1 MAAPGLPQPPAE
13 GSPWP
18 LRLLHTPPELL
29 RLDPTGG
36 ALLLLSLAAL
46 LGWGWLWRH
55 RARGIPPG
63 PTPWPVVGNFG
74 FVLLPPFLRRKSWLH
89 RRARAAGMEPS
100 ALGPQLLLADLARVY
115 GNVFSFFIGHYLVV
129 VLSDFHSVREAL
141 VQQAEIFSDRPRV
154 PLVSL
159 VTKEKGIVFAHYGPV
174 WRQQRKF
181 SHSTLRHFGL
191 GKLSLEPKIIEEF
204 KYVKEEMQKHGEDP
218 FDPFPTVNNA
228 VSNIICSLCFGQR
241 FDYTNSEFKKML
253 NLMSRALEICLNTQL
268 LLVNICSWLYYL
280 PFGPFKELR
289 QIEKDITT
297 FLKKI
302 IKDHR
307 ECLDVENPQDFID
320 MYLLHVEEESKNNSN
335 SSFNEDY
342 LFYII
347 GDLFIAGTDTTTNS
361 LLWCLL
367 YMSLNPDIQE
377 KVQEEIER
385 VIGADRVPSL
395 TDKARMP
402 YTEATIMEV
411 QRLTVVV
418 PLAIPHMTSE
428 KTVLQGYTI
437 PKGTVVLPNLWSVHR
452 DPAIWEKPDDFYPNR
467 FLDDQ
472 GQLIKKET
480 FIPFGIGKRVCMGE
494 QLAKMELFLLF
505 VSLMQSFTFALPR
518 GSEKPL
524 LTGRYGLTLAPH
536 PFNIIVSKR

>member
-1 MAAPGLPQPPAE
+1 MGSARPPQPPAE
-13 GSPWP
+13 GWRWP
-18 LRLLHTPPELL
+18 LRLPHAPLELP
-29 RLDPTGG
+29 RLDPVGG
-36 ALLLLSLAAL
+36 ALLLLGLAAL
-46 LGWGWLWRH
+46 LRWSWLWRH

-89 RRARAAGMEPS
+89 RRATAAGVEPS
-100 ALGPQLLLADLARVY
+100 ALGPQLLLADLAHIY

-129 VLSDFHSVREAL
+129 VLSDFQSVREAL

-218 FDPFPTVNNA
+218 FSPFPILNNA

-302 IKDHR
+302 IKDHQ
-307 ECLDVENPQDFID
+307 ESLDVENPQDFID
-320 MYLLHVEEESKNNSN
+320 MYLLHVDEERKNNSN

-367 YMSLNPDIQE
+367 YMSLNPNIQE
-377 KVQEEIER
+377 KVHEEIER
-385 VIGADRVPSL
+385 VIGANRVPSL
-395 TDKARMP
+395 TDKAQMP

-452 DPAIWEKPDDFYPNR
+452 DPAIWEKPDEFYPNR

-472 GQLIKKET
+472 GHLIKKET

-494 QLAKMELFLLF
+494 QLAKMELFLMF
-505 VSLMQSFTFALPR
+505 VSLMQSFTFALPKD
-518 GSEKPL
+518 SKKPI

-536 PFNIIVSKR
+536 PFNIIISKR

>member
-1 MAAPGLPQPPAE
+1 MPYHFPQPLHYFVFSPALTKVPICPHPHHHLLFSVFSYLLKRHLFDNVLPDILLYPQVE
-13 GSPWP
+13 GSCP
-18 LRLLHTPPELL
+18 LRYRCLSSS
-29 RLDPTGG
+29 PTRVD
-36 ALLLLSLAAL
+36 A
-46 LGWGWLWRH
+46 
-55 RARGIPPG
+55 
-63 PTPWPVVGNFG
+63 
-74 FVLLPPFLRRKSWLH
+74 SW
-89 RRARAAGMEPS
+89 
-100 ALGPQLLLADLARVY
+100 
-115 GNVFSFFIGHYLVV
+115 
-129 VLSDFHSVREAL
+129 
-141 VQQAEIFSDRPRV
+141 
-154 PLVSL
+154 
-159 VTKEKGIVFAHYGPV
+159 IVFAHYGPV

-204 KYVKEEMQKHGEDP
+204 KYVKEEMQKHGAVP
-218 FDPFPTVNNA
+218 FSPFPIVSKA

-241 FDYTNSEFKKML
+241 FDYNDTEFKKML
-253 NLMSRALEICLNTQL
+253 DLMSRALEICLNTQL

-307 ECLDVENPQDFID
+307 ESLDVENPRDFID
-320 MYLLHVEEESKNNSN
+320 MYLLHMEEERKSNSD

-347 GDLFIAGTDTTTNS
+347 GDLFFAGTDTTTNS

-367 YMSLNPDIQE
+367 YMSLNPEVQE
-377 KVQEEIER
+377 KVHEEIER
-385 VIGADRVPSL
+385 VIGPDRAPSL
-395 TDKARMP
+395 TDKAQMP

-418 PLAIPHMTSE
+418 PLSIPHMTSE
-428 KTVLQGYTI
+428 TTVLQGYTI

-452 DPAIWEKPDDFYPNR
+452 DPAIWEEPDEFHPNR

-472 GQLIKKET
+472 GQLVKKEA

-494 QLAKMELFLLF
+494 QLAKMELFLMF
-505 VSLMQSFTFALPR
+505 ASLIQSFKFALPKD
-518 GSEKPL
+518 SETPL

-536 PFNIIVSKR
+536 PFNVIISKR

>member
-1 MAAPGLPQPPAE
+1 MASAGLPQAPAE
-13 GSPWP
+13 DSPWP
-18 LRLLHTPPELL
+18 LRLLHAPPGLL

-36 ALLLLSLAAL
+36 ALLLLVLAAL
-46 LGWGWLWRH
+46 LGWSWLWR
-55 RARGIPPG
+55 RPKRGIPPG

-74 FVLLPPFLRRKSWLH
+74 FVLLPPFLRRKSWPY
-89 RRARAAGMEPS
+89 RRARTGELNTS
-100 ALGPQLLLADLARVY
+100 GLGVQLLLADLARVY
-115 GNVFSFFIGHYLVV
+115 GNIYSFFIGHYLVV
-129 VLSDFHSVREAL
+129 VLNDFQSVREAL
-141 VQQAEIFSDRPRV
+141 VQQAEVFSDRPRM
-154 PLVSL
+154 PLNYIL
-159 VTKEKGIVFAHYGPV
+159 TKGKGIVFAHYGPV

-204 KYVKEEMQKHGEDP
+204 KYVKEEMQKNREVL
-218 FDPFPTVNNA
+218 FNPFPIVNNA

-253 NLMSRALEICLNTQL
+253 NFMSRALEICLNTQL

-289 QIEKDITT
+289 QIEKDLTI

-302 IKDHR
+302 IEDHR
-307 ECLDVENPQDFID
+307 ESLDIENPQDFID
-320 MYLLHVEEESKNNSN
+320 MYLLHVEEERKNNSN
-335 SSFNEDY
+335 SSFDEDY

-377 KVQEEIER
+377 KVHEEIER
-385 VIGADRVPSL
+385 VIGGDRAPSL

-411 QRLTVVV
+411 QRLSVVV
-418 PLAIPHMTSE
+418 PLSIPHMTSE

-437 PKGTVVLPNLWSVHR
+437 PKGTIILPNLWSIHR
-452 DPAIWEKPDDFYPNR
+452 DPAIWEKPNDFYPNR

-480 FIPFGIGKRVCMGE
+480 FIPFGIGKSKERDKEAGMYGRAAGKDGIIPDVREPNAEFHIC
-494 QLAKMELFLLF
+494 
-505 VSLMQSFTFALPR
+505 FA
-518 GSEKPL
+518 
-524 LTGRYGLTLAPH
+524 
-536 PFNIIVSKR
+536 